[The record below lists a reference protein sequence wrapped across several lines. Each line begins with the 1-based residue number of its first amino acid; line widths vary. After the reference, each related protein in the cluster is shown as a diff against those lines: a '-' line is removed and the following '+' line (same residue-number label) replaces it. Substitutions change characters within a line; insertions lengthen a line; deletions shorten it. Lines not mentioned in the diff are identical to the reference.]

1 MPSSDRLYK
10 LFFSFARMV
19 EDLLRGFVREDW
31 VDQLDFS
38 TLEKTNA
45 SYVSRELQ
53 ERSDDA
59 VWRLKGPQGDVYV
72 YILLEFQSS
81 DDRFM
86 ALRLLGYVAL
96 LYQDLQRRH
105 ELSPAGKLPPVVP
118 IVPYNGL
125 RPWSASLE
133 MAELVE
139 HVSPGLTRYSPSLRY
154 LLIDENRLAEQDLA
168 AAGNLVAAL
177 FRLQR
182 SQGPEE
188 VQEVVTRLVEWL
200 APAEHQELRRVFAH
214 WLSVSLL
221 PLKMPGTQVPKVED
235 LQEFKAMIDEQM
247 VPWTEQWKQQGFLLG
262 MEKGMEQ
269 GLERGMERG
278 LRQGEAQVLL
288 RQLTR
293 KFGNLDAKVQARI
306 ENADADQLLE
316 WAERLLTAEAIADVW
331 G

>member
-1 MPSSDRLYK
+1 MHNDRLYK

-59 VWRLKGPQGDVYV
+59 VWRLKGPEGDVYV

-96 LYQDLQRRH
+96 LYQDLLRRQ
-105 ELSPAGKLPPVVP
+105 ELTPDGKLPPVVP

-125 RPWSASLE
+125 RPWNASLE
-133 MAELVE
+133 MAELVK

-269 GLERGMERG
+269 GLERG
-278 LRQGEAQVLL
+278 RQVGEAQVLL
-288 RQLTR
+288 RLLAR

-306 ENADADQLLE
+306 ENADAEQLLV
-316 WAERLLTAEAIADVW
+316 WAERVLTAQSVEDLW
-331 G
+331 T